1 MRSKFGILVF
11 GAAPAALL
19 AMAMAAILGLGSCKK
34 DFVSINT
41 DPNHIAAAGMN
52 YAYLFTSA
60 QLITSGNSDGNAYE
74 DWRNNLIYSGCMIQ
88 HLSSTT
94 PYWDGDKYLYNAGYN
109 SAYWDNNYPNT
120 ITNIVE
126 VVTHLRTDTVAQG
139 NFYNI
144 ARIFKAFMFQRMTD
158 MYGDCPYSQAG
169 LGEISG
175 ITAPVYD
182 RQQEI
187 YVDLLH
193 ELSMA
198 AAALDTTAANT
209 LNSADLLYGGDP
221 REWKKFAYSEMVRIA
236 MRMSKVD
243 PTDAQQWVQA
253 AVRGGVMTSNSDNA
267 IIAHQD
273 VANTPAPNGS
283 GLVLTSLDPDA
294 YRLSETF
301 VNYLKRTGDPRL
313 CYLATVCVNPSNGM
327 DPGDTTFTHQL
338 GQPNGYDAPGSGSAY
353 DLVGAVNFP
362 RVPAVAQSD
371 SLTEYQNRYSVV
383 NRYTFARTTAPSFF
397 LTYGE
402 TELLLAEAA
411 ERGWVTGAPAAAY
424 YSNGV
429 SAAMSQLTDQAG
441 AGPSAAAISAY
452 LSNNPYD
459 PADAL
464 EQINDQYWVASFMD
478 ENESFANWRRSN
490 YPVLTP
496 VNYPGNVTNG
506 TIPRR
511 FTYPQGEASTNS
523 TNYNSAVSN
532 LSNGDKMTSR
542 VWWDVQ

>member
-1 MRSKFGILVF
+1 
-11 GAAPAALL
+11 
-19 AMAMAAILGLGSCKK
+19 
-34 DFVSINT
+34 
-41 DPNHIAAAGMN
+41 MN
-52 YAYLFTSA
+52 YVYLFTSA

-126 VVTHLRTDTVAQG
+126 VVTHLRTDSVAQS
-139 NFYNI
+139 NFYHI

-158 MYGDCPYSQAG
+158 MYGDCPYAQAG

-182 RQQEI
+182 RQQAI
-187 YVDLLH
+187 YADLLN
-193 ELSMA
+193 ELSSA
-198 AAALDTTAANT
+198 AASLDTTAANT

-221 REWKKFAYSEMVRIA
+221 REWKRFAYSEMVRIA

-243 PTDAQQWVQA
+243 PTNAQRWVQA

-313 CYLATVCVNPSNGM
+313 CYLGTVCVNPSDGM
-327 DPGDTTFTHQL
+327 DPGDTVFAHQL
-338 GQPNGYDAPGSGSAY
+338 GQPNGYDAPGSGSGY
-353 DLVGAVNFP
+353 DLTGAANFP
-362 RVPAVAQSD
+362 RVPAVTQSD

-411 ERGWVTGAPAAAY
+411 ERGWLTGIPAATY
-424 YSNGV
+424 YTNGLTG
-429 SAAMSQLTDQAG
+429 AMSQLTEQAG
-441 AGPSAAAISAY
+441 AGPSAAAIAAW

-459 PADAL
+459 PAGAL

-490 YPVLTP
+490 YPTLTP
-496 VNYPGNVTNG
+496 VDYPGNVTNG
-506 TIPRR
+506 AIPRR